1 MNAYVVS
8 HNGMGDNLYMIGGL
22 RYLTNFYDKVYF
34 ICKQKYYSNISL
46 FFSDEPKIICLPVH
60 NEKECDEIKTL
71 FNNKFNDPNDNDDLF
86 VCGHRHK
93 QNCTPRINN
102 KSFSEHKRPD
112 NKYNIDFDTITTRN
126 YYFLLCF
133 YSDLRLNIGIY
144 FDYFKVPQTEE
155 SINLYN
161 SIKHFEKII
170 FIQLKCSQ
178 GKCLNIQNLK
188 DKYYDKED
196 TILICNDMNLYD
208 KDSDNENIQ
217 KKYQLS
223 SKFVFNK
230 LVYYL
235 DTIKNSDEIYII
247 DSCFVGMILPLV
259 KTNQLKADPTRIILR
274 GLSHLHPI

>member
-22 RYLTNFYDKVYF
+22 RYLTSFYDKVYF
-34 ICKQKYYSNISL
+34 ICKQKYYSNINL

-71 FNNKFNDPNDNDDLF
+71 YNNKFNDSNDKDDLF

-102 KSFSEHKRPD
+102 KSFSEHNRPD

-188 DKYYDKED
+188 DKYYDNED

-223 SKFVFNK
+223 SNFVFNK